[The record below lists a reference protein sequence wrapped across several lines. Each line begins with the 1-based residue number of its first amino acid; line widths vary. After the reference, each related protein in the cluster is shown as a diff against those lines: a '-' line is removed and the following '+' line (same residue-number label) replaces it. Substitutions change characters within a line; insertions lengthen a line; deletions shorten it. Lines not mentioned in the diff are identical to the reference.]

1 MQVCQRGLQTLCF
14 DLWLN
19 RMNDLRR
26 LAFREQRL
34 AIRLE
39 SCHVYTLRGV
49 SGWVCSAEILWE
61 NREVTP
67 RLMARVECQV
77 EIRCRT
83 MRRSPSL
90 WWKMSSCLQLERPHR
105 AGWTHFHSAFF
116 HTNHTLHEYP
126 LYCMCCILLS
136 EDSHFIPFFELYCEK
151 SCSLDYGYGVN
162 NNWIQVSLCALLASN
177 SVSPPHKK
185 IASGFQLH
193 SQSAPQSYAPVTGGG
208 MPVEGWKP
216 GVPLK
221 KFLGKSD
228 SGPDLFGMSHG
239 YSFYRACIALD

>member
-1 MQVCQRGLQTLCF
+1 MQVSQRGLQTLCF

-26 LAFREQRL
+26 LAFREERL

-67 RLMARVECQV
+67 RLMARVKCQV
-77 EIRCRT
+77 EIHCRT

-90 WWKMSSCLQLERPHR
+90 WWKMSSCLQLERPHS

-126 LYCMCCILLS
+126 LYYMCCILLS

-151 SCSLDYGYGVN
+151 GCSLDYGYGVN

-177 SVSPPHKK
+177 SVSPPQKNCLRFSITLSKCSPIIRPCHRWWD
-185 IASGFQLH
+185 AC
-193 SQSAPQSYAPVTGGG
+193 GG
-208 MPVEGWKP
+208 VKTWC
-216 GVPLK
+216 
-221 KFLGKSD
+221 ST
-228 SGPDLFGMSHG
+228 
-239 YSFYRACIALD
+239 